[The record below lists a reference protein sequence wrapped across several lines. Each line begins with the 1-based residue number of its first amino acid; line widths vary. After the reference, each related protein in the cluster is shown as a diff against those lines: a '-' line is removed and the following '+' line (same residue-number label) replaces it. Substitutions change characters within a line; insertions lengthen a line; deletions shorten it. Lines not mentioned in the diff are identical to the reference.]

1 MDRDWKSNAR
11 KDEYDWKFQRARTPS
26 EPLRDGDF
34 WRKRR
39 SDQAQ
44 ADSGVMQFGERQ
56 AALAAIR
63 GNRLL
68 LQFDDNGRVSSA
80 AHQGHQRV
88 RTRADRYSS
97 LGLVSRTNLLR
108 AGRFPGFSGVRKTP
122 GTNCS
127 GRKNPLHAR
136 KPILLPGSVSEV
148 FCARGQATGPGR
160 TYAGRRR
167 QMGSRHRGKTLRKR
181 FAFGETVE
189 PRPQADSR

>member
-11 KDEYDWKFQRARTPS
+11 KDEYDWEFHRARTSS

-68 LQFDDNGRVSSA
+68 LQFDDNGSVSSA

-97 LGLVSRTNLLR
+97 LGLVSRTSLLR
-108 AGRFPGFSGVRKTP
+108 AGRFPGFRGVRKTP
-122 GTNCS
+122 GTNCCS
-127 GRKNPLHAR
+127 REKTLHAR
-136 KPILLPGSVSEV
+136 EPLLLPGGVSEV
-148 FCARGQATGPGR
+148 FRSRGEATGPSG
-160 TYAGRRR
+160 THAGRGR
-167 QMGSRHRGKTLRKR
+167 QMGSRHRGKAFRKR
-181 FAFGETVE
+181 FGFGETVE